1 MQPHF
6 LGVYGDLMSKFICP
20 VAKCHEKVSPE
31 NYYEHVIEYEEKYN
45 GQVIHGGVPL
55 WTSHNRF
62 AEFFF
67 PDIWNSTLAI
77 KKKWR
82 MIAQAYIKQQKSL
95 KKQYKRQ
102 EKPKK
107 EEKYG
112 IEHFLR

>member
-1 MQPHF
+1 MA
-6 LGVYGDLMSKFICP
+6 SIICP
-20 VAKCHEKVSPE
+20 VAKCGKKVSPE
-31 NYYEHVIEYEEKYN
+31 NYYNHVLEYEEEHKDN
-45 GQVIHGGVPL
+45 PVL
-55 WTSHNRF
+55 MKSHDRF
-62 AEFFF
+62 ADYFF
-67 PDIWNSTLAI
+67 PALWNSNMTI

-95 KKQYKRQ
+95 KKQYKHQ

>member
-1 MQPHF
+1 M
-6 LGVYGDLMSKFICP
+6 
-20 VAKCHEKVSPE
+20 VSPE
-31 NYYEHVIEYEEKYN
+31 NYYDHVIEYEEEHKDN
-45 GQVIHGGVPL
+45 PVL
-55 WTSHNRF
+55 MKSHDRF
-62 AEFFF
+62 ANYFF
-67 PDIWNSTLAI
+67 PDIWNSTLTI

-107 EEKYG
+107 EERYG